1 MKDPRHQAIA
11 AHFDGHW
18 DRHYS
23 ASKLRTDPLY
33 QALARDLRDSALPLL
48 DIGCGI
54 GLSAFFL
61 RAHGMSFPI
70 HGLDYDARKI
80 RSATRAAEAAG
91 LPGLTFAQHDARSGL
106 PEHQGNVCILDIL
119 QFFTPVEQET
129 LLGSAAALVPPG
141 GLLLIRSG
149 IRDDSWRFKTTVAG
163 DLLAKAT
170 LWMKAPPTHYPT
182 HGDFERILTQFGE
195 LAITPLWGKTPFNNH
210 WIRLRKY

>member
-1 MKDPRHQAIA
+1 MNDPCHRTIA
-11 AHFDGHW
+11 ALFDGHW

-33 QALARDLRDSALPLL
+33 QALARDLRDTHLPLL

-54 GLSAFFL
+54 GLSAFYL
-61 RAHGMSFPI
+61 RAKGMEFSI

-80 RSATRAAEAAG
+80 RSATRAAEVSG
-91 LPGLTFAQHDARSGL
+91 LSGISFAQHDARDGL
-106 PEHQGNVCILDIL
+106 PEHHGNVSILDIL
-119 QFFTPVEQET
+119 QFFTPREQET
-129 LLGSAAALVPPG
+129 LLQSAVSLVPSG
-141 GLLLIRSG
+141 GQLLIRSG

-182 HGDFERILTQFGE
+182 RGDFERMLSEYGE
-195 LAITPLWGKTPFNNH
+195 LEISPLWGKTPFNNH
-210 WIRLRKY
+210 WIRLRKI